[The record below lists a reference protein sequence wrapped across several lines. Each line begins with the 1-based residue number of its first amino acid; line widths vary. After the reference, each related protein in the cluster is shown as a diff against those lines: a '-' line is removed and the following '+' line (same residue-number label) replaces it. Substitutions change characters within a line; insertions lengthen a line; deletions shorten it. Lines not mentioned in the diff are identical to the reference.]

1 MPPRKVGSRHH
12 ARSGELREQRVIDRH
27 LREHAVTQP
36 VRTAVTDVRDLAALV
51 ASHSVGDDEQ
61 TELGMRA
68 DRILVVGAATL
79 DGQCKYVE
87 LHAPGSAC
95 GMPSGNPAGVCGAL
109 GCRCLTDGGSLGYPL
124 QMDVIDAIGNT
135 PLIELKKVSAGLPVK
150 IFIKC
155 EHLNPG
161 GSIKD
166 RTARGIVVDAEDRG
180 LLRPGATMI
189 EGTAGNTGVGLAL
202 LASARGYRLIC
213 VLPEKMA
220 IDKRIALRQLGSEV
234 MITKNGPLT
243 APHNFRNVAARLA
256 EEHGYFLTN
265 QFHNPANVSAHYGTP
280 KYRGTGEEIL
290 KQVHELGYEKV
301 GAFVCSSG
309 TGGTISGVGKRLKEH
324 DPTTQI
330 VLADPV
336 GSSIASWVNTG
347 TLGPDG
353 PFAVEGIGS
362 GSVPGNLHRD
372 VLDLGES
379 VSDAEAFAMVER
391 LVKEEGL
398 TVGGST
404 GVNVVAAIRVAQR
417 GNLAGPVV
425 TIAADQW
432 DRYKSTAWMQ
442 AWMAREAATI
452 TLPT

>member
-1 MPPRKVGSRHH
+1 
-12 ARSGELREQRVIDRH
+12 
-27 LREHAVTQP
+27 
-36 VRTAVTDVRDLAALV
+36 
-51 ASHSVGDDEQ
+51 
-61 TELGMRA
+61 
-68 DRILVVGAATL
+68 
-79 DGQCKYVE
+79 
-87 LHAPGSAC
+87 
-95 GMPSGNPAGVCGAL
+95 
-109 GCRCLTDGGSLGYPL
+109 
-124 QMDVIDAIGNT
+124 MDVIDAIGNT

-234 MITKNGPLT
+234 VITKNGPLT

-290 KQVHELGYEKV
+290 KQMRELGYEKI
-301 GAFVCSSG
+301 GAFVASSG
-309 TGGTISGVGKRLKEH
+309 TGGTISGVGRRLKEH

-336 GSSIASWVNTG
+336 GSSIASWINTG

-417 GNLAGPVV
+417 GNLTGPVV
-425 TIAADQW
+425 TVAADAW